1 MNDMTEKGD
10 QELDRPTPPSFTKLL
25 LELALCI
32 VIPVLILR
40 NFSAEDSLG
49 PSKALIVALFFPL
62 CAGLYD
68 LYKERKFS
76 LVPTIGFI
84 SILLTGGIGV
94 LKLPKEYIAIKEAL
108 VPLGFGLAVV
118 FSIIV
123 KKPFI
128 RSLLFTNVLFDVNKI
143 SSKVE
148 ENNKVDELE
157 RTMIDA
163 TWILAASFLLSSVLN
178 YALAK
183 WIIVSE
189 TGTEAFNKEFG
200 TMTALSYPVIA
211 LPTMLVTLYAMYFV
225 ISRIK
230 RITGF
235 EFEELFHEDLVAET
249 EESDSKTEA

>member
-1 MNDMTEKGD
+1 VTDTLDKTD
-10 QELDRPTPPSFTKLL
+10 QKLDRPTPPSFLKLL
-25 LELALCI
+25 IELAFCV
-32 VIPVLILR
+32 VIPVLVLR
-40 NFSAEDSLG
+40 NFSAEESLG
-49 PSKALIVALFFPL
+49 PSRALIVALFFPL

-68 LYKERKFS
+68 LFKEKKFT

-108 VPLGFGLAVV
+108 VPLAFGVAIVI
-118 FSIIV
+118 SILV

-128 RSLLFTNVLFDVNKI
+128 RSLVFSNVLLDTNKI
-143 SSKVE
+143 SSKVSE
-148 ENNKVDELE
+148 LNKTAELDKA
-157 RTMIDA
+157 MVSA
-163 TWILAASFLLSSVLN
+163 TWIMASSFLLSSVLN
-178 YALAK
+178 YVLAK

-211 LPTMLVTLYAMYFV
+211 LPSMIITMYALYYVAV
-225 ISRIK
+225 RIQ

-235 EFEELFHEDLVAET
+235 TLEELFHQDLV
-249 EESDSKTEA
+249 EENG

>member
-1 MNDMTEKGD
+1 MTDISDNSEPAI
-10 QELDRPTPPSFTKLL
+10 ERPAPPSFTKLL
-25 LELALCI
+25 VELAVCI

-40 NFSAEDSLG
+40 NFSAETSLG
-49 PSKALIVALFFPL
+49 PSKALIAALLFPL
-62 CAGLYD
+62 CAGLFD
-68 LYKERKFS
+68 LYKEKKFS

-118 FSIIV
+118 FSILV

-128 RSLLFTNVLFDVNKI
+128 RSLIFSNVLFDVDKI
-143 SSKVE
+143 TSRVSQIGKQG
-148 ENNKVDELE
+148 ELDGA
-157 RTMIDA
+157 MVKA
-163 TWILAASFLLSSVLN
+163 TWIMAGSFLLSSVLN
-178 YALAK
+178 YLLAK

-211 LPTMLVTLYAMYFV
+211 LPSMVITAYAMYYVFT
-225 ISRIK
+225 RIK

-235 EFEELFHEDLVAET
+235 DFEELVHQDLLEDSE
-249 EESDSKTEA
+249 